1 MPPKKGKKGGGK
13 KGGGKKK
20 GGKKG
25 KKGEEELTP
34 EEQLKKS
41 TMEMQNLKHHLS
53 LQNSL
58 SRRTQSARDQLKTD
72 FLNLTDQLEEERS
85 DQLDVHNDLARQFKT
100 FQTEK
105 NLVID
110 NLQREN
116 IQLNNELT
124 NCQQVL
130 ANTIQEKDSII
141 RKKED
146 EVTELR
152 NKLRI
157 LESTYQNIF
166 DTSLRNLQV
175 NLTKAKD
182 QWERSSIDLQDR
194 TKERLKEFGI
204 NFQEF

>member
-1 MPPKKGKKGGGK
+1 M
-13 KGGGKKK
+13 
-20 GGKKG
+20 
-25 KKGEEELTP
+25 
-34 EEQLKKS
+34 S
-41 TMEMQNLKHHLS
+41 CVIFF
-53 LQNSL
+53 
-58 SRRTQSARDQLKTD
+58 RRTQSARDELKSE
-72 FLNLTDQLEEERS
+72 FLSLTDQLEEER
-85 DQLDVHNDLARQFKT
+85 DAQLDVHTDLARQFKT

-116 IQLNNELT
+116 IKLT
-124 NCQQVL
+124 NDLSKCQQVL

-146 EVTELR
+146 EITELK

-166 DTSLRNLQV
+166 DTSLRNLQL
-175 NLTKAKD
+175 NLTKAKE
-182 QWERSSIDLQDR
+182 QWERSSVDLQDR

>member
-1 MPPKKGKKGGGK
+1 MVGF
-13 KGGGKKK
+13 
-20 GGKKG
+20 
-25 KKGEEELTP
+25 
-34 EEQLKKS
+34 S
-41 TMEMQNLKHHLS
+41 FFFFRF
-53 LQNSL
+53 
-58 SRRTQSARDQLKTD
+58 RRTQSARDQLKTD

>member
-1 MPPKKGKKGGGK
+1 MVGF
-13 KGGGKKK
+13 
-20 GGKKG
+20 
-25 KKGEEELTP
+25 
-34 EEQLKKS
+34 S
-41 TMEMQNLKHHLS
+41 FFIFRF
-53 LQNSL
+53 
-58 SRRTQSARDQLKTD
+58 RRTQSARDQLKTD